1 MEAQEDQLQESG
13 VRYPV
18 NLREMSIAQLEREV
32 RILADRKRKN
42 GENVPEE
49 LLTTKYAK
57 AYENLCEQLKFTRGE
72 LVGRYVELTREL
84 YEMMAD
90 SAYGEFHQLES
101 QDAVA
106 QAFNAAFW
114 SGREYPWEL
123 YPDVRSLYEQYN
135 GLPLEDDTSWEA
147 LTGRAN
153 EMLKAPDCTELKKQI
168 VFQTVAELER
178 IARKR
183 CGK

>member
-13 VRYPV
+13 VRYSV
-18 NLREMSIAQLEREV
+18 NLNEMSIAQLEREV

-42 GENVPEE
+42 EENVSEE
-49 LLTTKYAK
+49 LLATKYAK
-57 AYENLCEQLKFTRGE
+57 AYEELCKQLTSTRGE
-72 LVGRYVELTREL
+72 LVARYAKLTREL

-90 SAYGEFHQLES
+90 SAYGEFHQLEG
-101 QDAVA
+101 QDAVV
-106 QAFNAAFW
+106 QALNAAFW
-114 SGREYPWEL
+114 SCGECPWEL
-123 YPDVRSLYEQYN
+123 YPDVRELFERYEN
-135 GLPLEDDTSWEA
+135 IKPEDDDSWAA

-153 EMLKAPDCTELKKQI
+153 DMLKAPDCTELKKQM